1 MHLVLFV
8 QIDDYPHKRMGKYPH
23 LVIGTSLVSK
33 STTIAICRPDNKQ
46 NRWKECEYDEL
57 RFRRGSLLAYGVM
70 GFAFD
75 PGGHST
81 LGQID
86 RGSFYLAGGGHSTL
100 QQRRKI
106 SNRFF
111 FSDGVAFLE
120 A

>member
-1 MHLVLFV
+1 
-8 QIDDYPHKRMGKYPH
+8 
-23 LVIGTSLVSK
+23 
-33 STTIAICRPDNKQ
+33 
-46 NRWKECEYDEL
+46 
-57 RFRRGSLLAYGVM
+57 M

-86 RGSFYLAGGGHSTL
+86 RGSFYLAGGSFYPPTASQDL
-100 QQRRKI
+100 EQV
-106 SNRFF
+106 F